1 VIYDDVQ
8 QIALS
13 VLRHRII
20 ISDDAKIQWLTE
32 DQILLDLFSQVYLI

>member
-1 VIYDDVQ
+1 MLASKALAFVQNRDYVIYDDVQ

-20 ISDDAKIQWLTE
+20 ISDDAKIQ
-32 DQILLDLFSQVYLI
+32 